1 MKYFLLI
8 FFILINTICS
18 AQKYALVDKQL
29 SLPVIYSNTV
39 TIQDNYKGY
48 FPVEKNRLS
57 EFVTEVEKI
66 GKLLNDPKKPKPETI
81 DFKVGSTTFHG
92 LRVPLAAEERMDIV
106 ISTDYGVSKTTMHL
120 SDAKLSNAKNAY
132 FINTWLKYLR
142 SYIK

>member
-8 FFILINTICS
+8 FFVLINTVCS

-29 SLPVIYSNTV
+29 SLPVIYANTMTV
-39 TIQDNYKGY
+39 QDNYKGY
-48 FPVEKNRLS
+48 FPVEKNKLN
-57 EFVTEVEKI
+57 EFVVEVEKI

-81 DFKVGSTTFHG
+81 DFNVGSTTFHG
-92 LRVPLAAEERMDIV
+92 LRVPLATEERMDIV

>member
-8 FFILINTICS
+8 FFILINTSFS

-39 TIQDNYKGY
+39 TVQDNYKGY
-48 FPVEKNRLS
+48 FPVEKNRLN

-92 LRVPLAAEERMDIV
+92 LRVP
-106 ISTDYGVSKTTMHL
+106 ISC
-120 SDAKLSNAKNAY
+120 
-132 FINTWLKYLR
+132 
-142 SYIK
+142 

>member
-8 FFILINTICS
+8 FFVLINTVCS

-29 SLPVIYSNTV
+29 SLPVIYANTMTV
-39 TIQDNYKGY
+39 QDNYKGY
-48 FPVEKNRLS
+48 FPVEKNKLN
-57 EFVTEVEKI
+57 EFVVEVEKI

-81 DFKVGSTTFHG
+81 DFNVGSTTFHG